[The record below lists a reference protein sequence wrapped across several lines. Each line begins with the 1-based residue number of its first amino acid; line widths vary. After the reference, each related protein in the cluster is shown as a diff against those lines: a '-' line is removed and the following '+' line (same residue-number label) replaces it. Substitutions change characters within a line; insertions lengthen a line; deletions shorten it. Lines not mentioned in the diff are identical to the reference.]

1 VHGAELRSHI
11 HSGLVMKFASMI
23 CSLVFA
29 VACSPAPTGSRGPAQ
44 PASRALVSVDDL
56 EQFPAGWNA
65 LDALNR
71 LRPEFLSPVPTGFAG
86 GPGLTPTVLVNGM
99 HRGGLEMLRTL
110 RLAEVSHI
118 RYYRSLDATTR
129 FGTNHNGAVIDVTL
143 RR

>member
-1 VHGAELRSHI
+1 MPWHLHL
-11 HSGLVMKFASMI
+11 GLVMKSAFLIS
-23 CSLVFA
+23 SLVLTM
-29 VACSPAPTGSRGPAQ
+29 ACSHPSAGGRGPMQ
-44 PASRALVSVDDL
+44 PVSRALVSAEDL

-71 LRPEFLSPVPTGFAG
+71 LRPEFLSPVPGGFADG
-86 GPGLTPTVLVNGM
+86 HGLEPTVLVNGV

-110 RLAEVSHI
+110 RLAEVRHI

-143 RR
+143 RGMR